1 MIISSLIFLA
11 LYWLLIRYITNHKSF
26 FTKPEVEQLKVK
38 KQLYWGLAIPVV
50 VFLGMQLLISSK
62 STGWIIWLIFGIYL
76 ALCGVGI
83 YLIWLAYRLGIRKE
97 LALVKKANGQPFNNP
112 HTYIDAVAIVNL
124 VTGLLILFLAIAI
137 PIFKIKLALWAP
149 IIFVASSCKQL
160 IMGRFEK
167 KDAA

>member
-1 MIISSLIFLA
+1 MA

-38 KQLYWGLAIPVV
+38 KQLYWGLAIAVV

-62 STGWIIWLIFGIYL
+62 STGWINWLILGTYL
-76 ALCGVGI
+76 VLWGMGG
-83 YLIWLAYRLGIRKE
+83 YLIWLAYRLGVRKE

-112 HTYIDAVAIVNL
+112 NTYINAVAIVNL
-124 VTGLLILFLAIAI
+124 ATGLLILFLAVAI

-149 IIFVASSCKQL
+149 VIFVVSSCKQL
-160 IMGRFEK
+160 IMGRFER